1 MRFASPVIIAVS
13 LALTVSA
20 CTSSPPESATSSP
33 TPSVVEP
40 TDDGAIAAA
49 GTPVADVQPW
59 LAGVVPG
66 GDASGPVSPT
76 DWPSATVKAAGT
88 STSLTPTLVAPGI
101 DGEIRVEIVDLSAGG
116 GFGADGTGEATEL
129 VWSGSGRGAGTEVPA
144 DTLRQGATYAW
155 RALRNEQVVGGPWG
169 FGVDV
174 VRTGN
179 APMDQ
184 LYGVNVNMVS
194 GVVSTRWA
202 SPSFTGAAGGIVIAL
217 GYRAPVEAKPV
228 SFPGLPAGWS
238 WDLPGSGLIEARES
252 EITSGSGDDAGPRSV
267 VLLNAQGIGQTFV
280 RTETGAYV
288 PGLADGTATGYGSA
302 GTLIRIGDGIWQFT
316 APDGTLTRFE
326 GGRTVSEWN
335 AGLPTV
341 AYTWDAD
348 GRLLSMGDGI
358 SRTLSMI
365 YAGTGDCPAASW
377 GNGFD
382 VAEGMWCATVNP
394 DGSVTGVGYTGG
406 QIGLIADAGGVSAGF
421 GWDRA
426 GRLSA
431 VRSTSAAAA
440 AATAGGAWAGPEFTT
455 QIAYDAVGRV
465 ESLTAP
471 APAPGVDRVQRSY
484 SYPADASSSELT
496 ASATQ
501 SVVGNGAPRLVS
513 SDLGSGRVLEITVES
528 ETWKTLKRRDVDGR
542 STTVKY
548 DEESGVVLQ
557 GTDETGRTVQTL
569 TDKDSIATEV
579 VGPFVGS
586 DQGAMRNERF
596 LDATIDNPAAGTD
609 SPTTPWYGLA
619 AVVWSDDAGTPAY
632 WDRDLLGDSLS
643 AELNVPG
650 SWNAVATGTWKV
662 PESGVWKVEATSSD
676 GVGIDVTLDGVRC
689 TSDVGEPCEIKLSK
703 GDHAL
708 ALSLV
713 GQGAG
718 SFAVRAGRGGDAP
731 KALPIDALRPGY
743 RAATLM
749 SINDVVDGRNVGTQV
764 IENSRP
770 WSPSPESIRSAGDL
784 VTRFT
789 YEPTD
794 PRKGSWGRP
803 LDTTTP
809 GGAVLSTSYYGND
822 EQVEDPCTGTSS
834 PQVGQPK
841 TQVRYDGVRVTT
853 VYNAQGYPASVT
865 TEGAGGEG
873 QRTCATYDPAGRPLT
888 TSTKTLGGEELAS
901 SSTER
906 VWQDGQLV
914 TTVTSTSPQGTFTTR
929 SVTDILD
936 QIVSY
941 TDAWGTTT
949 DYTLD
954 AEGLIVK
961 RTTTPKG
968 ASAPALVVEYG
979 FEKGSGSLST
989 VSANGEVL
997 AALDYA
1003 ETGLLDSVTYPGGV
1017 TATYAYAAPGTV
1029 ESMALKTADL
1039 TFSQDRERNAAG
1051 RTLASTLRVRSD
1063 GDDVL
1068 QSRWEYGFDDAGRLT
1083 KATLSSK
1090 GDVDVV
1096 GGDKRTF
1103 TYSYGSPEACPTT
1116 AGADFNRTGGSRD
1129 GVDFVTCY
1137 DAKFRMASTTD
1148 PRLAAKGKA
1157 EATYDALGRLTAL
1170 SGDVPLEITWGAGTT
1185 PLAITQGGAVTTL
1198 TNSGPSLIEYAVDGV
1213 ATRLSYASA
1222 GQAPALL
1229 LDDQGKVTAMLV
1241 GLPGGALAR
1250 LDAAG
1255 ALSQIDYTDIFS
1267 AALTSTAPDGTSL
1280 GSGQAHLATRF
1291 GPYGEPLVSSDALAP
1306 AATYGWQAGPRNPTV
1321 GGWHDITLTARPYH
1335 PWLGQ
1340 FLAFDPAV
1348 GASTT
1353 GYGYGDGS
1361 PVDRPDFSG
1370 NFPIFETLAI
1380 AGGILAGVA
1389 GVGMGQV
1396 KVGASKAGRTLV
1408 IGGAAVG
1415 VAAAVTGIVGTWTTE
1430 TTDSSQG
1437 LQIAST
1443 VVAGLGILAIGGAA
1457 AVQKY
1462 REAQYMTKLRAYAD
1476 DAIKASEVAYTKE
1489 LQSLRQQQL
1498 AMYAPGLTAEEG
1510 LELVAKYEESKAILA
1525 ELMGRYQGKQV
1536 HMDALHKQDLEFLSF
1551 YNGERPR
1558 WFN

>member
-1 MRFASPVIIAVS
+1 MRIAPPVIIAVS
-13 LALTVSA
+13 LALTASA
-20 CTSSPPESATSSP
+20 CTSNPPESASPSP
-33 TPSVVEP
+33 TPTVVEP
-40 TDDGAIAAA
+40 TDDGAVAAA

-66 GDASGPVSPT
+66 GDASGPVTPT
-76 DWPSATVKAAGT
+76 DWPSATVKGTGT

-101 DGEIRVEIVDLSAGG
+101 DGEVRVEIVDLSAGG
-116 GFGADGTGEATEL
+116 GFGANGTGEPTE
-129 VWSGSGRGAGTEVPA
+129 VAWSGSGRGAGTEVPA

-155 RALRNEQVVGGPWG
+155 RVLRNEQVIGGPWG

-174 VRTGN
+174 VRAGN

-184 LYGVNVNMVS
+184 LYGVNVNMVN
-194 GVVSTRWA
+194 GVVSTGWT

-217 GYRAPVEAKPV
+217 GYRAPVEASPA

-238 WDLPGSGLIEARES
+238 WELPGSGLIEARES

-267 VLLNAQGIGQTFV
+267 VLLNSQGIGQTFV
-280 RTETGAYV
+280 RTETGSYV
-288 PGLADGTATGYGSA
+288 PGLADSTATSYGSA
-302 GTLIRIGDGIWQFT
+302 GTLIRIGEGIWQFT

-358 SRTLSMI
+358 SRTLSMV
-365 YAGTGDCPAASW
+365 YAGNGDCPAASW

-382 VAEGMWCATVNP
+382 VTEGMWCATVNP

-421 GWDRA
+421 GWDGA

-431 VRSTSAAAA
+431 VRSTSAGAA
-440 AATAGGAWAGPEFTT
+440 AATAGGAWAGSELTT
-455 QIAYDAVGRV
+455 QIAYDGSGRV

-471 APAPGVDRVQRSY
+471 APRPGADRVQRAY
-484 SYPADASSSELT
+484 AYPTKASSGELT
-496 ASATQ
+496 ASAVQ
-501 SVVGNGAPRLVS
+501 AVVSGGAPRLVS
-513 SDLGSGRVLEITVES
+513 SDLGAGRVLEVTVEAD
-528 ETWKTLKRRDVDGR
+528 TWKTLKRRDLDGR

-569 TDKDSIATEV
+569 TDKDSVATEV
-579 VGPFVGS
+579 VGPFIGS
-586 DQGAMRNERF
+586 PDGAMRNER
-596 LDATIDNPAAGTD
+596 LIDATVDNPAAGTD

-619 AVVWSDDAGTPAY
+619 AVVWSGDAGTPAY
-632 WDRDLLGDSLS
+632 WDRGFLGDSLS
-643 AELNVPG
+643 ADLDVQG

-662 PESGVWKVEATSSD
+662 PEGGVWKIEATSSTGVSINVTVD
-676 GVGIDVTLDGVRC
+676 GIRC
-689 TSDVGEPCEIKLSK
+689 TSDIGKPCEIKLSK

-708 ALSLV
+708 ALDLV

-731 KALPIDALRPGY
+731 KALPIDDLRPGY

-770 WSPSPESIRSAGDL
+770 WAPSPESIRSAGDL

-789 YEPTD
+789 YEPTN
-794 PRKGSWGRP
+794 PRQGSWGRP

-822 EQVEDPCTGTSS
+822 EQAEDPCSGNSY

-853 VYNAQGYPASVT
+853 VFNAQGYPASVT

-873 QRTCATYDPAGRPLT
+873 QRTCATYDPAGRPVT
-888 TSTKTLGGEELAS
+888 SSTKTLGGEELAS
-901 SSTER
+901 SSVER
-906 VWQDGQLV
+906 IWQDGQRI
-914 TTVTSTSPQGTFTTR
+914 TTTTSTSPQGTFTTR
-929 SVTDILD
+929 SITDALD

-941 TDAWGTTT
+941 SDAWGTTT
-949 DYTLD
+949 EFTLD

-961 RTTTPKG
+961 RATTPKG
-968 ASAPALVVEYG
+968 ASKPVLVVEFG
-979 FEKGSGSLST
+979 FEPDSGSLST
-989 VSANGEVL
+989 VSANGETL
-997 AALDYA
+997 ATLDYT
-1003 ETGLLDSVTYPGGV
+1003 ESGLVDSVAYPGGV
-1017 TATYAYAAPGTV
+1017 AATYAYAAPGTV
-1029 ESMALKTADL
+1029 ESMALKTRDL
-1039 TFSQDRERNAAG
+1039 AFSQDRERNAAG
-1051 RTLASTLRVRSD
+1051 RTLASTLRVRGD
-1063 GDDVL
+1063 GDDIL

-1137 DAKFRMASTTD
+1137 DAKFRMSSTTD

-1157 EATYDALGRLTAL
+1157 EADYDALGRLASL
-1170 SGDVPLEITWGAGTT
+1170 SGDVPLEITWGVGTA
-1185 PLAITQGGAVTTL
+1185 PLSITQGAAVTTF
-1198 TNSGPSLIEYAVDGV
+1198 TRSGSDIIEYGVDGV
-1213 ATRLSYASA
+1213 VTRLSYAGA
-1222 GQAPALL
+1222 GDVPSLL
-1229 LDDQGKVTAMLV
+1229 LDAQGTTTAMFV

-1250 LDAAG
+1250 LDGGG
-1255 ALSQIDYTDIFS
+1255 ALSRVDHTDIFG
-1267 AALTSTAPDGTSL
+1267 AELTSTTADGTSI
-1280 GSGQAHLATRF
+1280 GTGQAHLASRF
-1291 GPYGEPLVSSDALAP
+1291 GPFGEPLVASDALAP
-1306 AATYGWQAGPRNPTV
+1306 AGTFGWQAAPRNPTV

-1340 FLAFDPAV
+1340 FLAFDPAI

-1353 GYGYGDGS
+1353 GYGYGDGN

-1380 AGGILAGVA
+1380 AGGVLASVA
-1389 GVGMGQV
+1389 GVGMGRIKEGPTKTARNLV
-1396 KVGASKAGRTLV
+1396 VGA
-1408 IGGAAVG
+1408 AAVG
-1415 VAAAVTGIVGTWTTE
+1415 VAAAVTGTYFSWTTQ

-1443 VVAGLGILAIGGAA
+1443 VVAGLGILAIGGATS
-1457 AVQKY
+1457 VQKY
-1462 REAQYMTKLRAYAD
+1462 REGQYMTKLRAYAQ
-1476 DAIKASEVAYTKE
+1476 DAVKLAEAKHAVEID
-1489 LQSLRQQQL
+1489 QL
-1498 AMYAPGLTAEEG
+1498 KQAQMAMYAPGLSVDQG
-1510 LELVAKYEESKAILA
+1510 LKMVTTYNERKALLTEIIGVDTGREIVTLAMNAGDES
-1525 ELMGRYQGKQV
+1525 
-1536 HMDALHKQDLEFLSF
+1536 FLKLYTGQRF
-1551 YNGERPR
+1551 L